1 MTMKLIDLYKSI
13 LTCAGMTYDNEGFV
27 SVKMGK
33 DRSPART
40 SDGKQIV
47 LPTLEQQMNGD
58 RTNSVVFHPL
68 QENIMRSGE
77 SEVISK
83 LRSVFN
89 IKLNY
94 TFGAVAQSLLTLC
107 ASIADHRKLS
117 PDQSEMLSAIKDVDE
132 KTIVAFTSMMLN
144 SLKGSP
150 EKSFVNIYLKRK
162 AIFDDKT
169 YARGGVVTFPLYA
182 ELIKDQDK
190 YYGVKLRAK
199 DKSALIQLHQ
209 YIFPGI
215 DDYPCSYNRG
225 SNSDVAPF
233 IDALM
238 CTVMGI
244 ASKYNDILELFGDII
259 DSHDDLV
266 FSSDWVESFEN
277 LQDLVPQIRQVPM
290 QSGNEGK
297 ITADVMQFSAAA
309 APSQPLV
316 YHQPAP
322 HSTYQHHQVMPAPN
336 AAPGLVV
343 TENGVTFDSFLRANP
358 QIAAATMGGNQF
370 QNMNANMGNN
380 PTTRTPGWLRDAQQQ
395 QPMMQNYNQP
405 NMQQFNPQQGWS
417 NQNAWG
423 GNL

>member
-13 LTCAGMTYDNEGFV
+13 LTCAGMTYDGEGFV

-33 DRSPART
+33 ERSPART

-47 LPTLEQQMNGD
+47 LPTLEQQMSGD
-58 RTNSVVFHPL
+58 RSNSVIFHPL

-94 TFGAVAQSLLTLC
+94 TFGAIAQSLLSLC

-117 PDQSEMLSAIKDVDE
+117 PDQSEMLSIIKDVDE
-132 KTIVAFTSMMLN
+132 KTIVAFSTMMLN

-150 EKSFVNIYLKRK
+150 DKSFVNIYLKRK
-162 AIFDDKT
+162 AIFADKT

-182 ELIKDQDK
+182 ELLKDQER

-199 DKSALIQLHQ
+199 DKTALIQLHQ

-215 DDYPCSYNRG
+215 DEAQSYNRG

-238 CTVMGI
+238 NTVMGI
-244 ASKYNDILELFGDII
+244 ASKYNDVLELFGDII
-259 DSHDDLV
+259 DAHDDLV

-277 LQDLVPQIRQVPM
+277 LQDIVPQIRQIPM

-297 ITADVMQFSAAA
+297 TTPEVMQFSAAA
-309 APSQPLV
+309 SPSQALV
-316 YHQPAP
+316 YHQPATQLSYAP
-322 HSTYQHHQVMPAPN
+322 QQTMPVASAQN
-336 AAPGLVV
+336 GLVV

-358 QIAAATMGGNQF
+358 QIAAAAMGVNQF
-370 QNMNANMGNN
+370 VNMNANMGNN
-380 PTTRTPGWLRDAQQQ
+380 PATRTPGWLREAQ
-395 QPMMQNYNQP
+395 QPMMQNYGQP
-405 NMQQFNPQQGWS
+405 MMQQQPTQMGWS
-417 NQNAWG
+417 NSQNNWG